1 MQKVAKGMLKLLSSW
16 ESFQTA
22 AKVSS
27 GQKFLSKPSA
37 SVKTLSKI
45 NYTMKKSKKKKIK

>member
-45 NYTMKKSKKKKIK
+45 NYTMKKSKKKN